1 MYSIIVW
8 YDPKKLRYYHKYI
21 KGFASSY
28 NIGDG
33 NSYGHYIVYKFT
45 LNHDI
50 KPVRYNIKQR
60 ILNALLDELQKGD

>member
-8 YDPKKLRYYHKYI
+8 YNPKKRVYYHKYI
-21 KGFASSY
+21 RGFANSY

-33 NSYGHYIVYKFT
+33 NSYGHYIVYKFK
-45 LNHDI
+45 LGSDI
-50 KPVRYNIKQR
+50 KPVRHNIKQR